1 MNDTKIFQK
10 GIEEGDSRFREPSIY
25 FEETENGYWI
35 QSFNGHSSCIGYISI
50 WGNRVSVK
58 WTGTATYWYAGVN
71 VEKVLATLLLT
82 QSLGKVAN
90 YIKRTGTVTHK
101 FDAEVIETELLDA

>member
-10 GIEEGDSRFREPSIY
+10 GIEEGDSRFFEPSIY

-50 WGNRVSVK
+50 WGDRVSVK

-101 FDAEVIETELLDA
+101 FDAEVIEEAPVSA

>member
-101 FDAEVIETELLDA
+101 FDAEVIEAGLVDA